1 MEKPS
6 QSTLNPDVTSTNTK
20 KAWWQK
26 GIFSEKGLIGKW
38 INRWFGHLFKTR
50 EEVSESTVFLYNR
63 AMSDIRILGKN
74 MQIIDNEKF
83 GNGEFL
89 VFIKIKYLLNKNLD
103 EYAGLL
109 ESIQLLQLAID
120 TKDSFIAI
128 DQTELRYRGSKQQDF
143 YQYVEELLA
152 NHGSIESFRQ
162 DIQLKL
168 SEAITQTK
176 TEEGKV
182 ALNAYSKHLNRLSE
196 HELGLKLLSLFKAYQ
211 LADYSVLREI
221 SELVQSLGKSDLQ
234 DYKTLVSLVMT
245 NYSSFEKL
253 RKIISVSDKNNNP
266 ETYARMIQYIGLSYR
281 HGLSYIKFEEL
292 MGITK
297 RWFRPYQTALSIRAA
312 HPPHQYKQP
321 IDFAPD
327 FLGEEVYFKYLK
339 WLTDKKTGT
348 VYVDFETDEA

>member
-6 QSTLNPDVTSTNTK
+6 QSTLNPDVTSTNPK

-26 GIFSEKGLIGKW
+26 GVFSENGLIGKW
-38 INRWFGHLFKTR
+38 FHRWFGHLFRTR
-50 EEVSESTVFLYNR
+50 EEISESTVFLYNR
-63 AMSDIRILGKN
+63 AMSDIRVLGKN

-83 GNGEFL
+83 GNDEFL

-128 DQTELRYRGSKQQDF
+128 DQTELRYRGTTQQEF
-143 YQYVEELLA
+143 YQYTETLL
-152 NHGSIESFRQ
+152 GSYGDITSFRQ
-162 DIQLKL
+162 NIQLKL
-168 SEAITQTK
+168 SEVIPQTK
-176 TEEGKV
+176 TDEGKV

-221 SELVQSLGKSDLQ
+221 SELVQRLDKNDLQ
-234 DYKTLVSLVMT
+234 DYKTLISLVMT

-266 ETYARMIQYIGLSYR
+266 ETYARMLQYIGLSYR

-321 IDFAPD
+321 IDFAPE
-327 FLGEEVYFKYLK
+327 FMGEEIYFKYLK
-339 WLTDKKTGT
+339 WLTDKKTGA
-348 VYVDFETDEA
+348 VYVDFDTDEV

>member
-1 MEKPS
+1 MDKPT
-6 QSTLNPDVTSTNTK
+6 QTTLNPDITSTPTPKN
-20 KAWWQK
+20 WWQK

-38 INRWFGHLFKTR
+38 LHRWFGHLFRTK
-50 EEVSESTVFLYNR
+50 EGISESTIFLYNR

-83 GNGEFL
+83 GNDEFL

-109 ESIQLLQLAID
+109 QSIQLLQLAID

-143 YQYVEELLA
+143 YQYIEELLA
-152 NHGSIESFRQ
+152 NHSSTQSFRQ
-162 DIQLKL
+162 NVQLKL
-168 SEAITQTK
+168 SETIPQTK
-176 TEEGKV
+176 TEEGKI
-182 ALNAYSKHLNRLSE
+182 ALNSYSKHLDRLSE
-196 HELGLKLLSLFKAYQ
+196 NELGLKLLSLFKAYQ

-221 SELVQSLGKSDLQ
+221 SELVQSLNKRDLQ
-234 DYKTLVSLVMT
+234 DYQALVSLVMT

-281 HGLSYIKFEEL
+281 HSLSYIKFEEL

-321 IDFAPD
+321 IDFAPE
-327 FLGEEVYFKYLK
+327 FLGEDVYFKYLK

-348 VYVDFETDEA
+348 VYIDFDADEI

>member
-1 MEKPS
+1 MDKPT
-6 QSTLNPDVTSTNTK
+6 QTTLNPDITSAPTPKN
-20 KAWWQK
+20 WWQK

-38 INRWFGHLFKTR
+38 LHRWFGHLFRTK
-50 EEVSESTVFLYNR
+50 EGISESTIFLYNR

-83 GNGEFL
+83 GNDEFL

-109 ESIQLLQLAID
+109 QSIQLLQLAID

-143 YQYVEELLA
+143 YQYIEDLLA
-152 NHGSIESFRQ
+152 NHSSTQSFRQ
-162 DIQLKL
+162 NVQLKL
-168 SEAITQTK
+168 SETIPQTK
-176 TEEGKV
+176 TEEGKI
-182 ALNAYSKHLNRLSE
+182 ALNAYSKHLDRLSE

-221 SELVQSLGKSDLQ
+221 SELVQSLNKRDLQ
-234 DYKTLVSLVMT
+234 DYQALVSLVMT

-281 HGLSYIKFEEL
+281 HSLSYIKFEEL
-292 MGITK
+292 MEITK

-321 IDFAPD
+321 IDFAPE
-327 FLGEEVYFKYLK
+327 FLGEDVYFKYLK

-348 VYVDFETDEA
+348 VYIDFDTDEI

>member
-1 MEKPS
+1 MDKPT
-6 QSTLNPDVTSTNTK
+6 QTTLNPDVTSTRTQKN
-20 KAWWQK
+20 WWQK

-38 INRWFGHLFKTR
+38 LHRWFGHLFRTK
-50 EEVSESTVFLYNR
+50 EEISESTIFLYNR
-63 AMSDIRILGKN
+63 AMADIRILGKN

-83 GNGEFL
+83 GNDEFL

-103 EYAGLL
+103 EYTGLL

-143 YQYVEELLA
+143 YQYVEDLLA
-152 NHGSIESFRQ
+152 NQSNTESFRQ
-162 DIQLKL
+162 NVQLKL
-168 SEAITQTK
+168 SETIPQTK
-176 TEEGKV
+176 TEEGKI
-182 ALNAYSKHLNRLSE
+182 ALNSYSKHLDRLSE
-196 HELGLKLLSLFKAYQ
+196 NELGLKLLSLFKAYQ

-221 SELVQSLGKSDLQ
+221 SELVQSLNKRDLQ
-234 DYKTLVSLVMT
+234 DYKALVSLVMT

-281 HGLSYIKFEEL
+281 HSLSYIKFEEF

-321 IDFAPD
+321 IDFAPE
-327 FLGEEVYFKYLK
+327 FLGEDVYFKYLK

-348 VYVDFETDEA
+348 VYIDFDTDEI

>member
-1 MEKPS
+1 MDKPT
-6 QSTLNPDVTSTNTK
+6 QTTLNPDITSAPTPKN
-20 KAWWQK
+20 WWQK

-38 INRWFGHLFKTR
+38 LHRWFGHLFRTK
-50 EEVSESTVFLYNR
+50 EGISESTIFLYNR

-83 GNGEFL
+83 GNDEFL

-109 ESIQLLQLAID
+109 QSIQLLQLAID

-143 YQYVEELLA
+143 YQYIEDLLA
-152 NHGSIESFRQ
+152 NHSSTQSFRQ
-162 DIQLKL
+162 NVQLKL
-168 SEAITQTK
+168 SETIPQTK
-176 TEEGKV
+176 TEEGKI
-182 ALNAYSKHLNRLSE
+182 ALNAYSKHLDRLSE
-196 HELGLKLLSLFKAYQ
+196 NELGLKLLSLFKAYQ

-221 SELVQSLGKSDLQ
+221 SELVQSLNKQDLQ
-234 DYKTLVSLVMT
+234 DYKALVSLVMT

-281 HGLSYIKFEEL
+281 HSLSYIKFEEL
-292 MGITK
+292 MEITK

-321 IDFAPD
+321 IDFAPE
-327 FLGEEVYFKYLK
+327 FLGEDVYFKYLK

-348 VYVDFETDEA
+348 VYIDFDTDEI

>member
-1 MEKPS
+1 MDKPS
-6 QSTLNPDVTSTNTK
+6 QSTLNPDITSANAQK
-20 KAWWQK
+20 KWWQR
-26 GIFSEKGLIGKW
+26 GIFSENGFIGKW
-38 INRWFGHLFKTR
+38 LHRWFGHLFKTR
-50 EEVSESTVFLYNR
+50 EEVSESTIFLYNR

-83 GNGEFL
+83 GNDEFL
-89 VFIKIKYLLNKNLD
+89 VFIKIKYLLTKNLD

-152 NHGSIESFRQ
+152 NHGTTELFRQ
-162 DIQLKL
+162 DVQLKL
-168 SEAITQTK
+168 AETIPQTK

-182 ALNAYSKHLNRLSE
+182 ALNAYSKHLDRLSE

-221 SELVQSLGKSDLQ
+221 SELVQGLNKQDLQ
-234 DYKTLVSLVMT
+234 SYKTMVSLVMA
-245 NYSSFEKL
+245 NYSAFEKL

-266 ETYARMIQYIGLSYR
+266 ETYARMIQYIALSYR
-281 HGLSYIKFEEL
+281 HALSYIKFEEL
-292 MGITK
+292 MGITR

-312 HPPHQYKQP
+312 HPPHLYKQP
-321 IDFAPD
+321 IDFAPE
-327 FLGEEVYFKYLK
+327 FTGEEIYFKYLK
-339 WLTDKKTGT
+339 WLTDKKTGA
-348 VYVDFETDEA
+348 VYVDFETNEA

>member
-1 MEKPS
+1 MNKPS
-6 QSTLNPDVTSTNTK
+6 QTTLNPDVTSSSPPK
-20 KAWWQK
+20 KWWQK
-26 GIFSEKGLIGKW
+26 GIFSQNGLIGKW
-38 INRWFGHLFKTR
+38 LHRWFGHLFHIKK
-50 EEVSESTVFLYNR
+50 EVSESTIFLYNR
-63 AMSDIRILGKN
+63 AMADIRILGKN

-83 GNGEFL
+83 GNDEFL
-89 VFIKIKYLLNKNLD
+89 VFIKIKYLLNKNLN

-143 YQYVEELLA
+143 YQYVEKLLA
-152 NHGSIESFRQ
+152 NHSSTESFRQ
-162 DIQLKL
+162 NVQLKL
-168 SEAITQTK
+168 SEMIPQTK
-176 TEEGKV
+176 TEEGKA
-182 ALNAYSKHLNRLSE
+182 ALNAYSKHLDRLSD

-221 SELVQSLGKSDLQ
+221 SELVQSLNKRDLQ
-234 DYKTLVSLVMT
+234 DYKALVSLVMA

-253 RKIISVSDKNNNP
+253 RKIINVSDKNNNP
-266 ETYARMIQYIGLSYR
+266 ETYVRMIQYIGLSYR
-281 HGLSYIKFEEL
+281 HGVSYIKFEEL

-321 IDFAPD
+321 IDFAPE
-327 FLGEEVYFKYLK
+327 FVGEEVYFKYLK
-339 WLTDKKTGT
+339 WLTDKKTGA
-348 VYVDFETDEA
+348 VYVDFETDEI

>member
-1 MEKPS
+1 MDKPT
-6 QSTLNPDVTSTNTK
+6 QTTLNPDITSAPTPKN
-20 KAWWQK
+20 WWQK

-38 INRWFGHLFKTR
+38 LHRWFGHLFRTK
-50 EEVSESTVFLYNR
+50 EGISESTIFLYNR

-83 GNGEFL
+83 GNDEFL

-109 ESIQLLQLAID
+109 QSIQLLQLAID

-143 YQYVEELLA
+143 YQYIEDLLA
-152 NHGSIESFRQ
+152 NHSSTQSFRQ
-162 DIQLKL
+162 NVQLKL
-168 SEAITQTK
+168 SETIPQTK
-176 TEEGKV
+176 TEEGKI
-182 ALNAYSKHLNRLSE
+182 ALNAYSKHLDRLSE

-221 SELVQSLGKSDLQ
+221 SELVQSLNKRDLQ
-234 DYKTLVSLVMT
+234 DYQALVSLVMT

-281 HGLSYIKFEEL
+281 HSLSYIKFEEL

-321 IDFAPD
+321 IDFAPE
-327 FLGEEVYFKYLK
+327 FLGEDVYFKYLK

-348 VYVDFETDEA
+348 VYIDFDTDEI

>member
-1 MEKPS
+1 MDKPT
-6 QSTLNPDVTSTNTK
+6 QTTLNPDITSDRPPKN
-20 KAWWQK
+20 WWQK

-38 INRWFGHLFKTR
+38 LHRWFGHLFRTK
-50 EEVSESTVFLYNR
+50 EEVSESTIFLYNR

-83 GNGEFL
+83 GNDEFL
-89 VFIKIKYLLNKNLD
+89 VFIKIKYLLNKNLN

-109 ESIQLLQLAID
+109 DSILLLQLAID

-128 DQTELRYRGSKQQDF
+128 DQTELRYRSSKQQDF

-152 NHGSIESFRQ
+152 NNSNIESFRQ
-162 DIQLKL
+162 NVQLKL
-168 SEAITQTK
+168 SETIPQTK
-176 TEEGKV
+176 TDEGKV
-182 ALNAYSKHLNRLSE
+182 ALNSYSKHLDRLSE
-196 HELGLKLLSLFKAYQ
+196 HQLGLKLLSLFKAYQ

-221 SELVQSLGKSDLQ
+221 SELVQSLGKTDLQ

-312 HPPHQYKQP
+312 HPPHLYKQP
-321 IDFAPD
+321 IDFAPE
-327 FLGEEVYFKYLK
+327 LVGEEVYFKYLK
-339 WLTDKKTGT
+339 WLTDKKTGA

>member
-1 MEKPS
+1 MDKPT
-6 QSTLNPDVTSTNTK
+6 QTTLNPDITSAPTPKN
-20 KAWWQK
+20 WWQK

-38 INRWFGHLFKTR
+38 LHRWFGHLFRTK
-50 EEVSESTVFLYNR
+50 EEISESTIFLYNR

-83 GNGEFL
+83 GNDEFL

-103 EYAGLL
+103 ESAGLL
-109 ESIQLLQLAID
+109 QSIQLLQLAID

-143 YQYVEELLA
+143 YQYVEDLLA
-152 NHGSIESFRQ
+152 NHSSTESFRQ
-162 DIQLKL
+162 NVQLKL
-168 SEAITQTK
+168 AETIPQTK
-176 TEEGKV
+176 TEEGKI
-182 ALNAYSKHLNRLSE
+182 ALNSYSKHLDRLSE
-196 HELGLKLLSLFKAYQ
+196 NELGLKLLSLFKAYQ

-221 SELVQSLGKSDLQ
+221 SELVQSLNKRDLQ
-234 DYKTLVSLVMT
+234 DYQALVSLVMT

-281 HGLSYIKFEEL
+281 HSLSYIKFEEL

-297 RWFRPYQTALSIRAA
+297 RWFRPYQTADGATSTLESRQGKLHSSSSSNVILQSMAA
-312 HPPHQYKQP
+312 NLH
-321 IDFAPD
+321 
-327 FLGEEVYFKYLK
+327 
-339 WLTDKKTGT
+339 
-348 VYVDFETDEA
+348 

>member
-1 MEKPS
+1 
-6 QSTLNPDVTSTNTK
+6 
-20 KAWWQK
+20 
-26 GIFSEKGLIGKW
+26 
-38 INRWFGHLFKTR
+38 
-50 EEVSESTVFLYNR
+50 
-63 AMSDIRILGKN
+63 

-83 GNGEFL
+83 GNDEFL

-109 ESIQLLQLAID
+109 QSIQLLQLAID

-143 YQYVEELLA
+143 YQYIEELLA
-152 NHGSIESFRQ
+152 NHSSTQSFRQ
-162 DIQLKL
+162 NVQLKL
-168 SEAITQTK
+168 SETIPQTK
-176 TEEGKV
+176 TEEGKI
-182 ALNAYSKHLNRLSE
+182 ALNAYSKHLDRLSE
-196 HELGLKLLSLFKAYQ
+196 NELGLKLLSLFKAYQ
-211 LADYSVLREI
+211 LADYYVLREI
-221 SELVQSLGKSDLQ
+221 SELVQSLNKRDLQ
-234 DYKTLVSLVMT
+234 DYQALVSLVMT

-281 HGLSYIKFEEL
+281 HSLSYIKFEEL
-292 MGITK
+292 MEITK

-321 IDFAPD
+321 IDFAPE
-327 FLGEEVYFKYLK
+327 FLGEDVYFKYLK

-348 VYVDFETDEA
+348 VYIDFDTDEI

>member
-1 MEKPS
+1 MDKPT
-6 QSTLNPDVTSTNTK
+6 QTTLNPDITSAPTPKN
-20 KAWWQK
+20 WWQK

-38 INRWFGHLFKTR
+38 LHRWFGHLFRTK
-50 EEVSESTVFLYNR
+50 EGISESTIFLYNR

-83 GNGEFL
+83 GNDEFL

-109 ESIQLLQLAID
+109 QSIQLLQLAID

-143 YQYVEELLA
+143 YQYIEDLLA
-152 NHGSIESFRQ
+152 NHSSTQSFRQ
-162 DIQLKL
+162 NVQLKL
-168 SEAITQTK
+168 SETIPQTK
-176 TEEGKV
+176 TEEGKI
-182 ALNAYSKHLNRLSE
+182 ALNAYSKHLDRLSE
-196 HELGLKLLSLFKAYQ
+196 NELGLKLLSLFKAYQ

-221 SELVQSLGKSDLQ
+221 SELVQSLNKQDLQ
-234 DYKTLVSLVMT
+234 DYKALVSLVMT

-281 HGLSYIKFEEL
+281 HSLSYIKFEEL

-321 IDFAPD
+321 IDFAPE
-327 FLGEEVYFKYLK
+327 FLGEDVYFKYLK

-348 VYVDFETDEA
+348 VYIDFDTDEI

>member
-1 MEKPS
+1 
-6 QSTLNPDVTSTNTK
+6 
-20 KAWWQK
+20 
-26 GIFSEKGLIGKW
+26 
-38 INRWFGHLFKTR
+38 
-50 EEVSESTVFLYNR
+50 
-63 AMSDIRILGKN
+63 

-83 GNGEFL
+83 GNDEFL

-109 ESIQLLQLAID
+109 QSIQLLQLAID

-143 YQYVEELLA
+143 YQYIEELLA
-152 NHGSIESFRQ
+152 NHSSTQSFRQ
-162 DIQLKL
+162 NVQLKL
-168 SEAITQTK
+168 SETIPQTK
-176 TEEGKV
+176 TEEGKI
-182 ALNAYSKHLNRLSE
+182 ALNAYSKHLDRLSE

-221 SELVQSLGKSDLQ
+221 SELVQSLNKRDLQ
-234 DYKTLVSLVMT
+234 DYQALVSLVMT

-281 HGLSYIKFEEL
+281 HSLSYIKFEEL
-292 MGITK
+292 MEITK

-321 IDFAPD
+321 IDFAPGCL
-327 FLGEEVYFKYLK
+327 FQVSKM
-339 WLTDKKTGT
+339 
-348 VYVDFETDEA
+348 VDG